1 MKHTNN
7 AANYAAI
14 CNVTLVLKCAL
25 VANPTVA
32 YYATV
37 REARAAALARLG
49 FDSAVVY
56 DENNRI
62 AFRARRWYGKAV
74 N

>member
-1 MKHTNN
+1 MKHTQN
-7 AANYAAI
+7 AASYAAI
-14 CNVTLVLKCAL
+14 RNVTLVLKCAF

-37 REARAAALARLG
+37 GEARAAAFARNG
-49 FDSAVVY
+49 YDSAVVY
-56 DENNRI
+56 DENNHL
-62 AFRARRWYGKAV
+62 AFRMRRWRSKGV

>member
-1 MKHTNN
+1 MKHTHN
-7 AANYAAI
+7 AVSYPAI

-37 REARAAALARLG
+37 EAARAAALDRTG

-56 DENNRI
+56 DENNRVV
-62 AFRARRWYGKAV
+62 FRARHWFGKAV

>member
-7 AANYAAI
+7 AAHYAAI
-14 CNVTLVLKCAL
+14 RNVTLVLKCAL

-37 REARAAALARLG
+37 SEARAAAFARNG
-49 FDSAVVY
+49 FDSAVVF
-56 DENNRI
+56 DANNRA
-62 AFRARRWYGKAV
+62 AFRLRRWFGQGV

>member
-7 AANYAAI
+7 AASNTAI
-14 CNVTLVLKCAL
+14 RNVTLVLKCAF

-37 REARAAALARLG
+37 SEARAVAMSRMG

-56 DENNRI
+56 DENNRA
-62 AFRARRWYGKAV
+62 AFRMRRWFMKGV